1 MLQDLE
7 FGSLVQYTGR
17 YVRLSAYP
25 QFPGG
30 ASRPSLAPESHKT
43 AAVTT
48 PQTLHRPPVC
58 PQAPRVAHSARPG
71 EGGIWSLG
79 SIGHRRG
86 MSTTATRRDTA
97 MPALAAA
104 IAAAVTLVVM
114 IRVALQSSQGQQW
127 DDDAMRTVVAGRDTK
142 LALLSGLGYV
152 SIGAIILVAIGC
164 GAVALLRGKARL
176 AIGAA
181 VIIGGADI
189 TTQVLKHSLLERP
202 DLGLGVL
209 NSLPSG
215 HTTVVASA
223 VGAALLVAPR
233 GVRPLVA
240 AAGGFAT
247 TLTGASTIVAGWH
260 RPADVVAALAVS
272 LVWTGLVALGF
283 HGPRTPVTGTFV
295 SALLGCGAAL
305 ACLVAIGVRPAY
317 GWVGFTQASL
327 VLGAVTAVTALFVVA
342 AAAVSP
348 AE

>member
-1 MLQDLE
+1 
-7 FGSLVQYTGR
+7 
-17 YVRLSAYP
+17 
-25 QFPGG
+25 
-30 ASRPSLAPESHKT
+30 
-43 AAVTT
+43 
-48 PQTLHRPPVC
+48 
-58 PQAPRVAHSARPG
+58 
-71 EGGIWSLG
+71 
-79 SIGHRRG
+79 
-86 MSTTATRRDTA
+86 MSTSATRRDTA
-97 MPALAAA
+97 GPALAAA
-104 IAAAVTLVVM
+104 IAAGLTLLVM
-114 IRVALQSSQGQQW
+114 IRLALQSSQGQRW
-127 DDDAMRTVVAGRDTK
+127 DDEAMRTVIAGRDTR

-152 SIGAIILVAIGC
+152 SIGAIVMVALAC
-164 GAVALLRGKARL
+164 GVVALLRGKARL

-189 TTQVLKHSLLERP
+189 TTQVLKHAFLDRP
-202 DLGLGVL
+202 DFGLGVL

-223 VGAALLVAPR
+223 VGAALLVAPG

-240 AAGGFAT
+240 ATGGFAT

-272 LVWTGLVALGF
+272 LVWTGFVALCF

-305 ACLVAIGVRPAY
+305 AFLVAIGVRPAY

-327 VLGAVTAVTALFVVA
+327 VLGAVTAITAAFVVA

>member
-1 MLQDLE
+1 
-7 FGSLVQYTGR
+7 
-17 YVRLSAYP
+17 
-25 QFPGG
+25 
-30 ASRPSLAPESHKT
+30 
-43 AAVTT
+43 
-48 PQTLHRPPVC
+48 
-58 PQAPRVAHSARPG
+58 
-71 EGGIWSLG
+71 
-79 SIGHRRG
+79 

-97 MPALAAA
+97 IPAFAAA
-104 IAAAVTLVVM
+104 VAAAVTLLVM
-114 IRVALQSSQGQQW
+114 VRVALQTSRGQQW
-127 DDDAMRTVVAGRDTK
+127 DDEAMTTVVAGRDTK

-152 SIGAIILVAIGC
+152 SIGAIVLVAIGC
-164 GAVALLRGKARL
+164 GVVALLRGRARL
-176 AIGAA
+176 AIAAA

-189 TTQVLKHSLLERP
+189 STQLLKHTLLDRP
-202 DLGLGVL
+202 DFGLGVL

-223 VGAALLVAPR
+223 VGAALLVAPG

-272 LVWTGLVALGF
+272 LIWTGVVALF
-283 HGPRTPVTGTFV
+283 IHGPRTPVTGTFV
-295 SALLGCGAAL
+295 SSLMGCATAL
-305 ACLVAIGVRPAY
+305 AFLVAIGVRPAY

-327 VLGAVTAVTALFVVA
+327 VLGAVTAVTALFVVV

>member
-1 MLQDLE
+1 MSDT
-7 FGSLVQYTGR
+7 FWI
-17 YVRLSAYP
+17 
-25 QFPGG
+25 
-30 ASRPSLAPESHKT
+30 
-43 AAVTT
+43 
-48 PQTLHRPPVC
+48 
-58 PQAPRVAHSARPG
+58 AHSAVFLERG
-71 EGGIWSLG
+71 FETLG
-79 SIGHRRG
+79 LIGHRRG

-97 MPALAAA
+97 LPAFAAA
-104 IAAAVTLVVM
+104 IAAAVTLLVM
-114 IRVALQSSQGQQW
+114 VRVALQSSQGQRW
-127 DDDAMRTVVAGRDTK
+127 DNEAMTTVVAGRDTK
-142 LALLSGLGYV
+142 LTLLSGLGYV
-152 SIGAIILVAIGC
+152 SIGAVVLVAIGC

-176 AIGAA
+176 AIAAA

-189 TTQVLKHSLLERP
+189 STQVLKHTLLDRP
-202 DLGLGVL
+202 DFGLGVL

-223 VGAALLVAPR
+223 VGAALLVAPG

-272 LVWTGLVALGF
+272 LIWTGLAALCI

-295 SALLGCGAAL
+295 SSLVGCAAAL
-305 ACLVAIGVRPAY
+305 AFLVAIGVRPAY

-327 VLGAVTAVTALFVVA
+327 VLGAVTAVTALFVVV